1 MIKCIAID
9 DEPKALKILKMFIE
23 KVHFLELSGLFRSP
37 LSAMDFL
44 RENEIDLMFLD
55 ISMPDLSGIQFLD
68 ILQKPPLVIF
78 TTAYSEYAV
87 ESYDYAAIDYLLKP
101 FEFERFL
108 KAVNKASEQILQRK
122 SVKSP
127 LSLKNFQISKDGS
140 DTIFVK
146 SGTEYHQIHFND
158 ILYIEGA
165 GNFVTFITQ
174 QEKILS
180 SITLKR
186 LIEILPDDE
195 FIRIHKSYIISLKHV
210 KIVKTDRVKINKK
223 LIPIGD
229 KYKDNLLRVV
239 QGKDFRQ
246 SNT

>member
-44 RENEIDLMFLD
+44 RENEVDIMFLD

-68 ILQKPPLVIF
+68 ILHKPPLVIF

-108 KAVNKASEQILQRK
+108 KAVNKASEQILRGK
-122 SVKSP
+122 PVKSSHSH
-127 LSLKNFQISKDGS
+127 LGLKESKSS
-140 DTIFVK
+140 DNTIFVK
-146 SGTEYHQIHFND
+146 SGTEYHQIHFSD
-158 ILYIEGA
+158 ILYIEGT

-186 LIEILPDDE
+186 LAETLPDDE

-210 KIVKTDRVKINKK
+210 KIVETDRVKINKK

-229 KYKDNLLRVV
+229 KYKDNLLKVV
-239 QGKDFRQ
+239 QRQDFRQ